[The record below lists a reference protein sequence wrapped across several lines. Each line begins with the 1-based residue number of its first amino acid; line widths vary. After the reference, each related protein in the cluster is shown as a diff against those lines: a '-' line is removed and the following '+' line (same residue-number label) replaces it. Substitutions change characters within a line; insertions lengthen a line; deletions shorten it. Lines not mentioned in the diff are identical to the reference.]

1 MCVTVVISKE
11 ITKMFMELIYNS
23 STSFCEQTCLTM
35 QPQWTENK
43 SDDPLKQYLS
53 FVTGSFKFHLSVIC
67 STIEIMN
74 IANAKVM
81 KAKWCLYTLSIY
93 SSLSFTNSIT
103 NNLSSDPDDIIKGL
117 RKSVAK
123 LLSVKRNLT
132 LTSHFNRT
140 QPTLMVSIPKRVL
153 YFNRLSTTVL
163 YHPNGT

>member
-1 MCVTVVISKE
+1 
-11 ITKMFMELIYNS
+11 MFMELIYNS
-23 STSFCEQTCLTM
+23 STSFCEQTWLHYANTINWK
-35 QPQWTENK
+35 QIR
-43 SDDPLKQYLS
+43 SDPLKQYLK
-53 FVTGSFKFHLSVIC
+53 FVTQSFKFHLSVIC

-93 SSLSFTNSIT
+93 SSLSFT